1 MKVLVTGGAGFIG
14 SHLVDGLLKD
24 GYKVIIFDDLAT
36 GERENINKGAVF
48 LEVDVRDVEK
58 MERILR
64 QEAVSSIFHLA
75 ALPRVG
81 FSIAEP
87 LKTAQVNIQ
96 GTLNVFKAAIDTGV
110 KRVVFASSSS
120 VYGDRGEMLLKESL
134 SPEPIS
140 PYALQKFVGER
151 FAVMFSRLYKI
162 SIISLRY
169 FNVFGSR
176 LDFSSEYG
184 LVIGKFLQ
192 QKARGAPLTIYS
204 DGEQTRSFCYVDD
217 TVDATI
223 EASKSKF
230 LKGGEIINIG
240 GKKSYSVN
248 YLASLIGG
256 STRNLSPKAGDVRH
270 SRADNSLAKTLLKWE
285 PTTAFEVGIKKTMNW
300 YSSKY

>member
-14 SHLVDGLLKD
+14 SHLVDSLLKN
-24 GYKVIIFDDLAT
+24 GYKVVIFDNLAT
-36 GERENINKGAVF
+36 GEKENINKNAVF
-48 LEVDVRDVEK
+48 FEIDIRDVEEMK
-58 MERILR
+58 YILK
-64 QEAVSSIFHLA
+64 QEAISTIFHLA

-96 GTLNVFKAAIDTGV
+96 GTLNVFKVAIDVGAR
-110 KRVVFASSSS
+110 RVIFSSSSS
-120 VYGDRGEMLLKESL
+120 VYGDKGEVLLKESL

-169 FNVFGSR
+169 FNVFGPR
-176 LDFSSEYG
+176 LDLSSDYG

-204 DGEQTRSFCYVDD
+204 DGEQTRSFCYIDD
-217 TVDATI
+217 IVNATI
-223 EASKSKF
+223 EASNSKF
-230 LKGGEIINIG
+230 LKGGEIINLG
-240 GKKSYSVN
+240 GKKFCSIN
-248 YLASLIGG
+248 HLASLIGG
-256 STRNLSPKAGDVRH
+256 FTENLSPKIGDVRH
-270 SRADNSLAKTLLKWE
+270 SRADNTLAKTLLKWE
-285 PTTAFEVGIKKTMNW
+285 PMTAFEVGIRKTMDW
-300 YSSKY
+300 YSSKC